1 MRNKRLDS
9 KERLLHIQKSIL
21 DIERFLNDTDEDEF
35 LNNELLHNAVL
46 MQFIIIGEAITH
58 VDNDIL
64 LLRNASKV
72 LLPEVGLKFDPHGEV
87 VRHFIGTPD

>member
-21 DIERFLNDTDEDEF
+21 DIERFLNDTAEDEF

-64 LLRNASKV
+64 LLRNTSKI
-72 LLPEVGLKFDPHGEV
+72 LLPKVGLEFDPHGQV
-87 VRHFIGTPD
+87 VRHFICTPN